1 MSILQ
6 VQNLTK
12 KFKKHTAVSGVSFVI
27 EKGEIV
33 GLLGPNGAGKSTTIE
48 MILGLIKPT
57 EGQIKIFGQDIEAHR
72 EEILGRI
79 NYSSAYIQ
87 FMSRLTV
94 WENLKFF
101 GKLYNVKNLEQKIA
115 QLSAMLEITDLL
127 QTLFFKLS
135 SGQRTRVILAKTL
148 LNDPEFL
155 LLDEPTSSLDPDI
168 AYKVREILKK
178 IHQERQIT
186 ILYTS
191 HNMAEV
197 EEICSRIIFLQ
208 KGMIVASGTPNQLK
222 KEIRDYYLEL
232 SFAPEQ
238 ESKLI
243 AFLQSKAWTY
253 EIKSPGHLCLKTSAD
268 DLAPMLQLI
277 SREDFGIY
285 DIDINKPDLE
295 EVFLR
300 YSRMG
305 HSKI

>member
-1 MSILQ
+1 MPILQ

-12 KFKKHTAVSGVSFVI
+12 KFKKRTAVSNVSFTI
-27 EKGEIV
+27 EKGEIL

-94 WENLKFF
+94 KENLRFF
-101 GKLYNVKNLEQKIA
+101 GKLYNIKKLEQKIA
-115 QLSAMLEITDLL
+115 ELSEMLEITDLL
-127 QTLFFKLS
+127 SILFFKLS
-135 SGQRTRVILAKTL
+135 SGQRTRVILTKTL

-197 EEICSRIIFLQ
+197 EEMCSRIIFLQ
-208 KGMIVASGTPNQLK
+208 KGKIVAQGAPNQLK

-232 SFAPEQ
+232 SFASEQ
-238 ESKLI
+238 ELKVMQ
-243 AFLQSKAWTY
+243 FLESKAWSY
-253 EIKSPGHLCLKTSAD
+253 EIKSPGHLSVKTSAD
-268 DLAPMLQLI
+268 DLAQMLQLI

-285 DIDINKPDLE
+285 DIDVNKPDLE
-295 EVFLR
+295 EVFLK
-300 YSRMG
+300 YA
-305 HSKI
+305 HI